1 MEVYQRK
8 DESMHHNETPKEI
21 IVDEQP
27 IDVEK
32 EEIIIQDEPSIEVQE
47 KRPFL
52 KCDPPSE
59 AEKKE
64 EVIQTTFQEFLERR
78 RLAAQEKE
86 QEIEDSDSEVQANR
100 ST

>member
-1 MEVYQRK
+1 MEVYQQK
-8 DESMHHNETPKEI
+8 DESMHHNETPKEF

-47 KRPFL
+47 KRPSF